1 LFWILENIGF
11 WFDWNRSSFA
21 KVLKETNFKIEK
33 EKGQNQKKG
42 KKAWGVPSGP
52 APEEAHGPASPHSE
66 LVRRPSPL
74 SH

>member
-33 EKGQNQKKG
+33 EKGHNKK
-42 KKAWGVPSGP
+42 
-52 APEEAHGPASPHSE
+52 
-66 LVRRPSPL
+66 R
-74 SH
+74 